1 MVVSVFRPQK
11 GASNQS
17 QLVAVQ
23 FGHDRTVVRRRGK
36 KGGRG
41 FYTSPWLV
49 LILILCQGE
58 ERGRG
63 WGGGEIG
70 GGGYMGGEGE
80 ERGETGEGGK
90 GITNKK
96 I

>member
-63 WGGGEIG
+63 WGGEKK
-70 GGGYMGGEGE
+70 GEGVTWGE
-80 ERGETGEGGK
+80 KGKKGEKLVKERRVEPK
-90 GITNKK
+90 NIY
-96 I
+96 

>member
-41 FYTSPWLV
+41 FYM
-49 LILILCQGE
+49 
-58 ERGRG
+58 
-63 WGGGEIG
+63 GGGEG
-70 GGGYMGGEGE
+70 GGGFYIRR
-80 ERGETGEGGK
+80 ERGGAGFADLIQNPTFKRVGDS
-90 GITNKK
+90 
-96 I
+96 